1 MRPARERFGPY
12 GKARATSMS
21 FATCEERATPPDGP
35 KRSRPSG
42 CVAFGTG
49 RRCSLGQYRK
59 IQPLRSRL
67 GQHQNRQQRGVHE
80 YFNRLLGIVAWRG
93 MVRAFS
99 PCCFGRLVSWGGAPG
114 WYWLR
119 PWRVRGMLSWAVA
132 GLWASGALADLA
144 FRRVQIASAAHQ
156 HLEPR

>member
-42 CVAFGTG
+42 CVAFGAG
-49 RRCSLGQYRK
+49 LRCSLGQYRK

-80 YFNRLLGIVAWRG
+80 YFNRLLSGGLRSGFSETVERSYCSRRNSARG
-93 MVRAFS
+93 
-99 PCCFGRLVSWGGAPG
+99 PEGAEG
-114 WYWLR
+114 E
-119 PWRVRGMLSWAVA
+119 
-132 GLWASGALADLA
+132 
-144 FRRVQIASAAHQ
+144 HQ
-156 HLEPR
+156 GS